1 VSIERQVFSLKQVLL
16 SIRKTIDK
24 RYGQLYWVK
33 GELHKLN
40 ISGSGHAFP
49 ELVQKEDDKVVAQI
63 NGTIWR
69 TNLERINRTFAETV
83 KEPLKEG
90 VTLLMQVKIVYHEIY
105 GLNLHI
111 NDIDPS
117 FTLGELQKEREN
129 TLKQLQYEGILNA
142 NQQLPF
148 PLLPKR
154 IALISAENSKGLS
167 DFMQVLESNPFAYG
181 FFTML
186 FPAYLQGDVA
196 SASIRKQLKR
206 IERVK
211 HHFDLVAIVRGG
223 GGEVGL
229 SCYNNLELCRAIAT
243 FPLPVL
249 TGIGHSTNITVAEMV
264 AFRNAITPTE
274 LADFLLQC
282 FDEFRIP
289 LVDAS
294 KWMSRFCLY
303 QFEREHLFLKNVH
316 MHLRSCIQLSLEKN
330 DRKFNTL
337 LQHTR
342 FQFKSVLYTRKEQL
356 LQVEKALSMT
366 LKSGKNHAHKELTAL
381 GDLFPKKVTRI
392 VQEQKKELEALSSLI
407 QALDPIHVL
416 KRGYSIARAN
426 GKSISAN
433 TVLEEETNIQI
444 ETADWHLTTKLIKKR
459 KNE

>member
-1 VSIERQVFSLKQVLL
+1 VSTERQVFSLKQVLH
-16 SIRKTIDK
+16 SIRKTIDN

-33 GELHKLN
+33 GEMHKLN

-90 VTLLMQVKIVYHEIY
+90 VTLLMQVKIVFNEIY
-105 GLNLHI
+105 GLNLQI
-111 NDIDPS
+111 TDIDPS

-129 TLKQLQYEGILNA
+129 TLKQLQREGILNS

-167 DFMQVLESNPFAYG
+167 DFMQLLESNSQEYG

-196 SASIRKQLKR
+196 SASIRQQLKK

-243 FPLPVL
+243 FPLPVV

-289 LVDAS
+289 LVEAS
-294 KWMSRFCLY
+294 KWMNRFCLH
-303 QFEREHLFLKNVH
+303 QFEREHLFLKGIH
-316 MHLRSCIQLSLEKN
+316 QELRSGIQLSLEKN
-330 DRKFNTL
+330 GSKLNTL

-342 FQFKSVLYTRKEQL
+342 FQFKSVLYTQKEQL
-356 LQVEKALSMT
+356 LQLEKSLSFA
-366 LKSGKNHAHKELTAL
+366 LKSGQHDALKELAIL
-381 GDLFPKKVTRI
+381 VDLLPKKVSKI
-392 VQEQKKELEALSSLI
+392 LNEENKELNVLSSLVH
-407 QALDPIHVL
+407 ALDPIHVL
-416 KRGYSIARAN
+416 KRGYSIARVN
-426 GKSISAN
+426 GRSISADSS
-433 TVLEEETNIQI
+433 LEEETDVHI
-444 ETADWHLTTKLIKKR
+444 ETADWRLTTKLIKKT